1 MRFFFFLKPWVGSG
15 YRDGG
20 LYGLR
25 VLILGESHYDSSD
38 NLRESYTI
46 DCIRDIAQRRRF
58 RFFTAVQS
66 LMQGTRGW
74 VPDAE
79 RAAFWERVAYC
90 NFVQSF
96 APGPRV
102 APTPEMWSAG
112 GAALVQTVGE
122 LSPQLVVALGE
133 RLWPRLPEM
142 PAGVNVCEVRHP
154 SGRGFRYAVWQPL
167 VRKAVVAAGG
177 TLPAA

>member
-1 MRFFFFLKPWVGSG
+1 MRFFDPWVGSE

-38 NLRESYTI
+38 KLRESYTI
-46 DCIRDIAQRRRF
+46 DCIRDIGQRRRF
-58 RFFTAVQS
+58 RFFTVVQS
-66 LMQGTRGW
+66 LMQGTRGG
-74 VPDAE
+74 VSDAE

-90 NFVQSF
+90 NFVQKF
-96 APGPRV
+96 AAPGPRV

-122 LSPQLVVALGE
+122 LSPHLVVALGE
-133 RLWPRLPEM
+133 RLWPRLPEL
-142 PAGVNVCEVRHP
+142 PAGVSVCEVRHP
-154 SGRGFRYAVWQPL
+154 SGRGFRYADWQPV
-167 VRKAVVAAGG
+167 VRKALVAAGG